1 MLREATIS
9 HQNAPPTPSI
19 AGVELTGPLRRLG
32 PERDTIALI
41 CASRARPAGHGP
53 PEPTP
58 SRGDG
63 AFLAGFP
70 AAAVDALVA
79 VSGSDA
85 QTPSDSIEV
94 RHLGGA
100 LGRPAPAAAAAVLP
114 ARPPPPPAEDQNPP
128 PPRPGD
134 HLRPPSLADP
144 GPDLTRP
151 GGWPPSAEVRVQARV
166 ARTARSDWPGRVV
179 TATRPDSR

>member
-100 LGRPAPAAAAAVLP
+100 RGRPAPAAAAAVLP
-114 ARPPPPPAEDQNPP
+114 ARLPPPPAEDQSRPR
-128 PPRPGD
+128 PRPGD